1 MNFFNC
7 DPDHF
12 LNRKKIMHTNI
23 EIAQAPLP
31 QNRSLK
37 LTPRGYHAVMAL
49 VELAGQKSE
58 NPVPLAEIADAG
70 KISLSYLEQLFAGL
84 RRNGLVKS
92 ARGPGGGYKL
102 AKAPSDITVA
112 DIFIA
117 AEDSVPGKRM
127 QGRNQNDAAGNAP
140 TLQLWD
146 HIGQTLYADL
156 SKRTLDDV
164 LRQNLGH

>member
-1 MNFFNC
+1 MY
-7 DPDHF
+7 
-12 LNRKKIMHTNI
+12 TNL

-49 VELAGQKSE
+49 VDLAGQNRE
-58 NPVPLAEIADAG
+58 NPVPLAAIANAG
-70 KISLSYLEQLFAGL
+70 NISLSYLEQLFAGL
-84 RRNGLVKS
+84 RRHGLVKS

-102 AKAPSDITVA
+102 AKATSDISIA

-127 QGRNQNDAAGNAP
+127 QGRNQNEAGGNAQ
-140 TLQLWD
+140 TRHLWD

-156 SKRTLDDV
+156 SQRTLEDV
-164 LRQNLGH
+164 LRRNLLNQQGLR

>member
-1 MNFFNC
+1 
-7 DPDHF
+7 
-12 LNRKKIMHTNI
+12 MHTNI
-23 EIAQAPLP
+23 EIAQASLP

-58 NPVPLAEIADAG
+58 NPVPLAEIAVAG

-102 AKAPSDITVA
+102 AKAPTDITVA

-127 QGRNQNDAAGNAP
+127 QGRNQNEAAGSNNAA
-140 TLQLWD
+140 TRHLWD

-156 SKRTLDDV
+156 SGHTLDDV
-164 LRQNLGH
+164 LRQNLAPRI